1 MYHTAF
7 GVYGILFQGN
17 CLAVIKKK
25 AGPYQNRYDLPG
37 GSMEAGEL
45 LEDTLC
51 REFKEET
58 GMTVT
63 NYHQLGTINFLYPWR
78 YKETTMNNHIC
89 VFYEIR
95 AIVGKLEK
103 NVHQFTGQ
111 DSLGAVFFPIEQ
123 LNEQNASP
131 LVIKACE
138 VFKQEAFTAKS
149 QRLMKW
155 DVLEAPSYE

>member
-63 NYHQLGTINFLYPWR
+63 SYHQLEQLIFYPWR

>member
-7 GVYGILFQGN
+7 VVYGILVRQN

-63 NYHQLGTINFLYPWR
+63 SYHQLGTINFLYPWR

-155 DVLEAPSYE
+155 DVLEDPSYE

>member
-1 MYHTAF
+1 
-7 GVYGILFQGN
+7 
-17 CLAVIKKK
+17 
-25 AGPYQNRYDLPG
+25 
-37 GSMEAGEL
+37 MEAGEL

-63 NYHQLGTINFLYPWR
+63 SYHQLGTINFLYPWR

>member
-63 NYHQLGTINFLYPWR
+63 SYHQLGTINFLYPWR

-89 VFYEIR
+89 VFMRFEQSLENLKKRSPIYRPRFIGSSFLPHR
-95 AIVGKLEK
+95 A
-103 NVHQFTGQ
+103 
-111 DSLGAVFFPIEQ
+111 
-123 LNEQNASP
+123 
-131 LVIKACE
+131 
-138 VFKQEAFTAKS
+138 AK
-149 QRLMKW
+149 
-155 DVLEAPSYE
+155 

>member
-7 GVYGILFQGN
+7 GVYGILFRQN

-63 NYHQLGTINFLYPWR
+63 SYHQLGAISFLYPWQ
-78 YKETTMNNHIC
+78 YQGTSMNNHVC

-103 NVHQFTGQ
+103 NVHQFAGQ
-111 DSLGAVFFPIEQ
+111 DSLGAVFLPIEQ
-123 LNEQNASP
+123 LNEENASP
-131 LVIKACE
+131 LVMKACE
-138 VFKQEAFTAKS
+138 VFKQKAFTARS

-155 DVLEAPSYE
+155 DVLEDPSYE